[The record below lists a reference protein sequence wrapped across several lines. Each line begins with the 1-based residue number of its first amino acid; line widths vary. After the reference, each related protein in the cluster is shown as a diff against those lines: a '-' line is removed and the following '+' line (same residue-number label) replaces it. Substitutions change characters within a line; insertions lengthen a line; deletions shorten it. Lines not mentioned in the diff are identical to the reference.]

1 MLLMISQSVLY
12 AQPQDKILPDPSLK
26 NSCNSLKQLICFYPR
41 DIVTHVKWQ
50 ELLACS
56 LFMEKH

>member
-1 MLLMISQSVLY
+1 MISQSVLY

-41 DIVTHVKWQ
+41 DIVTHVK
-50 ELLACS
+50 
-56 LFMEKH
+56 